1 MFLYIY
7 SPQTSQ
13 QPIMNIT
20 TKCIHRSKI
29 RIEIIIMAGL
39 LCLALFLKSSI
50 LGHLVKLDQ
59 SFFVFKSI
67 SQEDICIDLKLLILK
82 KKVPSTR
89 QRVRGSL
96 QTNLISKV
104 WKTAC
109 VLPLLKGGRSS
120 RS

>member
-20 TKCIHRSKI
+20 TKCIQRSKI

-59 SFFVFKSI
+59 SSFVFKSI

-82 KKVPSTR
+82 KKSPAPDKESEAVCR
-89 QRVRGSL
+89 Q
-96 QTNLISKV
+96 I
-104 WKTAC
+104 
-109 VLPLLKGGRSS
+109 
-120 RS
+120 